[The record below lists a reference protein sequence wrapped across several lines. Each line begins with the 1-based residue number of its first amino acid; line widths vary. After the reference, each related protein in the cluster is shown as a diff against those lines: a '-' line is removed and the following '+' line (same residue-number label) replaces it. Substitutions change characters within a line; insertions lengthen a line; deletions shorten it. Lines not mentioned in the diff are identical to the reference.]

1 MNGHIHSRKTAVR
14 ALGTSAFRTYAG
26 KRTCKTRGY
35 AFITVILAVLMI
47 VSISVY
53 GILIVNASNNDNKEK
68 LNRYY
73 TSITVKA
80 DDTLWNIAQEYASS
94 DESRQSYINNIK
106 LLNNM
111 TDDTIYSGQDILI
124 YYYSEDIKK

>member
-1 MNGHIHSRKTAVR
+1 MNGHTLSRKTTVR
-14 ALGTSAFRTYAG
+14 TRRTSAFRTCAG

-35 AFITVILAVLMI
+35 ACITVILAALMI
-47 VSISVY
+47 VTISVY

-80 DDTLWNIAQEYASS
+80 DDTLWNIAQKYASS

-106 LLNNM
+106 VLNNM
-111 TDDTIYSGQDILI
+111 TDDTIYSGHDILI